1 MTRLLRFVC
10 FVSLMAGFGLRAE
23 NIFTDGLRKAGQGLE
38 AGAKGTGKLA
48 GRGAKAAGKGVA
60 KGTKKGVHE
69 AARGTAKGASK
80 IEGKTN

>member
-1 MTRLLRFVC
+1 MRIILGICLS
-10 FVSLMAGFGLRAE
+10 SLIAGIGLTAE

-60 KGTKKGVHE
+60 KGAKKGVHE
-69 AARGTAKGASK
+69 VARGTAKGASK
-80 IEGKTN
+80 VEDKTN